1 MITVKLYGL
10 MRLES
15 GIRQLQVAAGS
26 RKQLLQRLEETG
38 LDRQALKGCYVL
50 CNGQPAGRNCTFQD
64 GDVVQLL
71 PPVAGG

>member
-10 MRLES
+10 LRIDS
-15 GIRQLQVAAGS
+15 GIRQRQVVADNMTEIFEDLAAQGIP
-26 RKQLLQRLEETG
+26 
-38 LDRQALKGCYVL
+38 RQELKGCL
-50 CNGQPAGRNCTFQD
+50 ILINGKPGSRRSKLTD

>member
-10 MRLES
+10 LRIDS
-15 GIRQLQVAAGS
+15 GIRERVMEADRMEDVFRDLMAQGIDKKTLAGCAILINGKPARKRSPLQH
-26 RKQLLQRLEETG
+26 
-38 LDRQALKGCYVL
+38 
-50 CNGQPAGRNCTFQD
+50 

>member
-10 MRLES
+10 LRVES
-15 GIRQLQVAAGS
+15 GIRELQMEADHPKAMFDRLQAA
-26 RKQLLQRLEETG
+26 G
-38 LDRQALKGCYVL
+38 LDRNALKGCYVL
-50 CNGQPAGRNCTFQD
+50 INGAPASRRATFKD